1 MDGPEIRVTS
11 TMFDTK
17 RGGTFKRIFLFEQV
31 YLFSAI
37 KFNRHIKYCIHS
49 HTSILQPFYDFGSRS
64 FAITVNPTK
73 EILKI

>member
-17 RGGTFKRIFLFEQV
+17 HGGTLKRIFLFEQV

-37 KFNRHIKYCIHS
+37 KFNR
-49 HTSILQPFYDFGSRS
+49 
-64 FAITVNPTK
+64 
-73 EILKI
+73 